1 MGRNNKELKL
11 MLAKRTRQNRRVPVF
26 AFLRSKRKVRDNP
39 KQRNWRTD
47 KIGTRDLRREV
58 KGKK

>member
-1 MGRNNKELKL
+1 MGRNELNVK
-11 MLAKRTRQNRRVPVF
+11 MFLAKRTRQNRRVPVF

-47 KIGTRDLRREV
+47 KLKTRNIRR
-58 KGKK
+58 KYKKK